1 VRAKVVHGEVVRDP
15 KEPRRDGH
23 LAPLEAL
30 DRLEHLHE
38 GLVRQVFRIVAVAD
52 THLQVAVDAVEVHE
66 IQLFERLSVPF
77 LGPLDEAANLRR
89 SGRFI
94 AHE

>member
-1 VRAKVVHGEVVRDP
+1 
-15 KEPRRDGH
+15 
-23 LAPLEAL
+23 
-30 DRLEHLHE
+30 
-38 GLVRQVFRIVAVAD
+38 VAVAD
-52 THLQVAVDAVEVHE
+52 THLQIAVDAVEVHE

-77 LGPLDEAANLRR
+77 LGPLDKAADLRR